1 MRLFKQCGSHCNRA
15 GGAGLAI
22 AGSTFS
28 SAFLSLLM
36 DVVFGVI
43 ALFYIAIRLGKE
55 DGKWGLFTVLVIL
68 FAIGLIGS
76 WLD

>member
-1 MRLFKQCGSHCNRA
+1 
-15 GGAGLAI
+15 
-22 AGSTFS
+22 
-28 SAFLSLLM
+28 M

-68 FAIGLIGS
+68 FIIGLIGS